1 MMHPDQEILVEGIPT
16 YQELLTHLGAYSRT
30 PANVDPSRIY
40 FD

>member
-16 YQELLTHLGAYSRT
+16 YQELLNNLGAYYRN
-30 PANVDPSRIY
+30 PASVDSSRIY